1 MLFCGVD
8 PGITGAICIISLK
21 RVEIIPM
28 PVNKFTNSGKR
39 ETELNFH
46 ALNSIFKMISC
57 EPAYMM
63 IEIQQPFRSQ
73 IWGKDES
80 TGKSILVEDNSQGL
94 SSTSK
99 TMYNYGAIVMCAV
112 ANGIEHKCISAR
124 KWQYHLFPT
133 IKTGSTKLTS
143 VAKAQELYP
152 NVNLIPERG
161 RTPSHGYADALLIAT
176 YAKLSKNAAM
186 DFYSRS

>member
-1 MLFCGVD
+1 MLFVGVD
-8 PGITGAICIISLK
+8 PGITGAVCIISLK

-28 PVNKFTNSGKR
+28 PINQFSKSGKK
-39 ETELNFH
+39 ETQINFS

-57 EPAYMM
+57 EPAYMI

-73 IWGKDES
+73 IWGKDEA

-112 ANGIEHKCISAR
+112 ANGIEHKCVSAR
-124 KWQYHLFPT
+124 KWQYHVFPT
-133 IKTGSTKLTS
+133 IKTGSTKLMS

-161 RTPSHGYADALLIAT
+161 RTPSHGFSDALLIAH
-176 YAKLSKNAAM
+176 YARVSKDAVM